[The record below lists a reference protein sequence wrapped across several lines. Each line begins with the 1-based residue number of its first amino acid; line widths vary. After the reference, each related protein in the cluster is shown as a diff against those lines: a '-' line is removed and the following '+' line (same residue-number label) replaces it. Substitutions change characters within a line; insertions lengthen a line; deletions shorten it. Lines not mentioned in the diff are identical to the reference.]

1 MESKGGERM
10 RDEKIVSLYFQRDEQ
25 AIRETQK
32 KYEKYLYKV
41 AFNILSN
48 AEDSKESVNDTY
60 LAAWNSIPPNKPL
73 FLITY
78 LAKITRRISIDR
90 FRKSTRNKRIP
101 SEYIMSLDEL
111 QECIAD
117 NNTPEKEFELEILIS
132 AINEFL
138 ASLPETSRNL
148 FICRYF
154 FCDSLEDTAKYCGIS
169 TSAAKS
175 RLFRIREQLKEH
187 LIKEGFI
194 I

>member
-1 MESKGGERM
+1 M
-10 RDEKIVSLYFQRDEQ
+10 RDDKIVSLYFQRDEQ